1 MGVSYSQDLRDRVMA
16 AVDGGLRV
24 YSAAPLFRVSVS
36 YIYKALGRR
45 RATGDVTAHKSGG
58 GPKPKLAAYDEA
70 LRAQVAQKGDITLVE
85 LQAWLAGDHAVKSQR
100 RLSLGAGP
108 ASWADAQKKSQ
119 RAAEQDRA
127 DVAEAREQWRAQ
139 QGEWRPDNLV
149 FVDETGASTKMTRLY
164 GRCPRGER
172 LVAPVPWGHWK
183 TTTFIGALRQDG
195 LVAPCAFDGPINGEK
210 FRAWVEQFLVPELRP
225 GDTVILDNLPSHK
238 VEGVRA
244 AIENA
249 GARLLYLPSYSP
261 DLNPIEQWFAK
272 LKALLRKAEARTFD
286 ALIHAIATALET
298 FTPDECANYL
308 ANSGYRRQ

>member
-1 MGVSYSQDLRDRVMA
+1 M
-16 AVDGGLRV
+16 
-24 YSAAPLFRVSVS
+24 
-36 YIYKALGRR
+36 
-45 RATGDVTAHKSGG
+45 
-58 GPKPKLAAYDEA
+58 
-70 LRAQVAQKGDITLVE
+70 
-85 LQAWLAGDHAVKSQR
+85 
-100 RLSLGAGP
+100 
-108 ASWADAQKKSQ
+108 
-119 RAAEQDRA
+119 
-127 DVAEAREQWRAQ
+127 
-139 QGEWRPDNLV
+139 

-210 FRAWVEQFLVPELRP
+210 FRAWVEQFLAPELKP
-225 GDTVILDNLPSHK
+225 GDIVILDNLPSHK

-286 ALIHAIATALET
+286 ALIQAIASALET
-298 FTPDECANYL
+298 FTPTNAQTISQTQDIAANNENAL
-308 ANSGYRRQ
+308 VADTATIRLPPGFPEMAARRCFSH